1 MSERT
6 LFAQAAVTA
15 LLAIGLARHSGAAP
29 RPTRECPIEIVSNKP
44 WVQVAIN
51 QSAPQW
57 FILDTGASG
66 GTILARETA
75 DRLELR
81 RGSETSTHIGAG
93 AGVNVGVAT
102 LPNVMVQVAGDTMS
116 VPAIRVFSMAHVS
129 PFEGRRLDGLLGEDF
144 LWRHV
149 VEIDYAKRRLRILD
163 PAGYSPS
170 PAATVVPIHVID
182 GLAMADCEIV
192 RPGEAPI
199 PCRFV
204 IDTGVRTTLILYHP
218 FVVKHRFLETT
229 APMITA
235 TIGGGAGGETK
246 GDLGRLESL
255 RVGAIAFARSTVIYS
270 RDTVGV
276 FAGDDADGIVGGEIL
291 RRCKTTFDYPHSRLV
306 LEPYA
311 NLPPLEYDMSGL
323 FLVGQGTAFDR
334 VTVLSVAARTPAA
347 EAGLAKGDEIERI
360 DGKPASEIGL
370 EGTRGLFRKPAK
382 YRLEVKRGEGRVQLE
397 LTTRRLV

>member
-1 MSERT
+1 MSERR
-6 LFAQAAVTA
+6 LFAAVTA
-15 LLAIGLARHSGAAP
+15 LLAIGLARHSDAAP
-29 RPTRECPIEIVSNKP
+29 RPTRECPIEIASNKP

-75 DRLELR
+75 DRLELQ

-102 LPNVMVQVAGDTMS
+102 LQNVMVQVAGDTMA
-116 VPAIRVFSMAHVS
+116 VPAIRVFSLAHVS

-199 PCRFV
+199 SCRFV

-246 GDLGRLESL
+246 GDLGRLDRL
-255 RVGAIAFARSTVIYS
+255 RIGAIAFARSTVIYS

-311 NLPPLEYDMSGL
+311 NLRPLEYDMSGL
-323 FLVGQGTAFDR
+323 FLVGQGTGFDQ
-334 VTVLSVAARTPAA
+334 VTVLSVAARTPAS
-347 EAGLAKGDEIERI
+347 ESGLVKGDEIERI
-360 DGKPASEIGL
+360 DGKSASVIGL

-382 YRLEVKRGEGRVQLE
+382 FQLEVKRGEQRLKLE
-397 LTTRRLV
+397 MTTRRLV